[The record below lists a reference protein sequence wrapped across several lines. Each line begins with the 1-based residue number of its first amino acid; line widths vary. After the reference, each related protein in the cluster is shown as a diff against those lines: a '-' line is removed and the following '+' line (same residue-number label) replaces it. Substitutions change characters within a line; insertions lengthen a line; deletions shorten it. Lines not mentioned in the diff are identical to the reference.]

1 MPDPT
6 HDDLTALQAAL
17 TRLTPAPDGIDL
29 GRLLYRAGQAS
40 VPRHSRAWPWAT
52 AAATLLAA
60 ALGAVL
66 LFRPAPPPTERIV
79 VGHDRAPPDE
89 TPVARQLPAPGVPPD
104 AAEDAD
110 RGRSA
115 ADSFRLRQEVLA
127 RGVDALPAP
136 TPWPAAARRGDADT
150 LLDLPRVGREPRL
163 PRLKDFPR
171 SGDAS

>member
-6 HDDLTALQAAL
+6 HDDLAALQAAL
-17 TRLTPAPDGIDL
+17 TRLAPAPDGIDL

-40 VPRHSRAWPWAT
+40 VPRRGWTWPCAT

-66 LFRPAPPPTERIV
+66 LFRPGPQPVERIV
-79 VGHDRAPPDE
+79 VVHDHAPPDE
-89 TPVARQLPAPGVPPD
+89 TPVARQAPVPSAPPD
-104 AAEDAD
+104 AADDAD
-110 RGRSA
+110 QGRNA
-115 ADSFRLRQEVLA
+115 AASFRLRQEVLA

-150 LLDLPRVGREPRL
+150 LLDLPRVGREPWL
-163 PRLKDFPR
+163 PRLKHFPR